1 MLLDAFLESSAARH
15 PGKTALVCG
24 ERRASYAEVNGGAN
38 ALARAFK
45 ALGLEPQERVCMYY
59 DNSVETVM
67 GIFATLKAAGV
78 FLVVNPGVKG
88 DKLAF
93 ILKDCNARIL
103 VTGRRNLKAVEADL
117 ADCPDLRHIV
127 IVDGV
132 GGVTGADGMENVD
145 DMEILE
151 AGQGN
156 RKATQA
162 LESAGKQV
170 HFLANLIST
179 HPATPPPNPNIDLDL
194 ASLIYT
200 SGSTGNP
207 KGVTLTHLNMVTAAT
222 SITTYLRNEPD
233 DIILSCLPL
242 AFDYGLYQVLMAF
255 RFGGTVI
262 LEKQFLYPGRY
273 LELIARERPT
283 GLPIVPTIL
292 AILLNLKD
300 LEQQD
305 FSSVRYLT
313 NTAQALPVHHIARMR
328 LVLPLARIYS
338 MYGLTECKRVAY
350 LPPELIDSK
359 PASVGVAIPNTEV
372 WIEDERGERVT
383 RAWQPGELMVRGSH
397 VMVGYWNRPE
407 ETARCLKPGRYP
419 HERVLRTGDLF
430 QQDEDGH
437 LYFISRKDDLI
448 KTAGERV
455 GPREIEN
462 VIYELEQVREAAV
475 IGVPDEILGNA
486 IKAFVAL
493 VDGAALT
500 DAEVIKH
507 CQKRLEKFMVPKFVE
522 FRNELPKTST
532 GKISKKGLA

>member
-1 MLLDAFLESSAARH
+1 MLLDSFLEASAARH

-24 ERRASYAEVNGGAN
+24 DRRATYAEVNGGAN
-38 ALARAFK
+38 ALARAFL
-45 ALGLEPQERVCMYY
+45 ALGLERQDRVCMYY

-67 GIFATLKAAGV
+67 GVFAALKASGI

-88 DKLAF
+88 DKLAY

-103 VTGRRNLKAVEADL
+103 VTGGRNLKAVEAE
-117 ADCPDLRHIV
+117 AAACPDLRHIV
-127 IVDGV
+127 LVDGEE
-132 GGVTGADGMENVD
+132 GMEGAFP
-145 DMEILE
+145 IL
-151 AGQGN
+151 
-156 RKATQA
+156 KA
-162 LESAGKQV
+162 AGKSV
-170 HFLANLIST
+170 HALRDLLSA
-179 HPATPPPNPNIDLDL
+179 HPPTLPPAVNIDLDL

-255 RFGGTVI
+255 KFGGTVI

-273 LELIARERPT
+273 LELIAKERPT

-300 LEQQD
+300 LEKQD

-313 NTAQALPVHHIARMR
+313 NTAQALPVHHIARLR

-350 LPPELIDSK
+350 LPPELIDKK

-372 WIEDERGERVT
+372 WIEDESGERIT
-383 RAWQPGELMVRGSH
+383 QAWKPGELMVRGSH

-407 ETARCLKPGRYP
+407 ETARSLKPGRYP
-419 HERVLRTGDLF
+419 HERVLKTGDLF
-430 QQDEDGH
+430 QQDEEGH
-437 LYFISRKDDLI
+437 LYFISRRDDLI

-493 VDGAALT
+493 TDGATLT
-500 DAEVIKH
+500 EAEVVKH
-507 CQKRLEKFMVPKFVE
+507 CQKRLEKFMIPKFVE
-522 FRNELPKTST
+522 FRAELPKTST
-532 GKISKKGLA
+532 GKISKKGLV